1 MLFIQ
6 FDIKSVVSNDMLLIE
21 VYNFYEFILKGSGEK
36 TMIYK
41 YAENKNYE
49 DFASGRVLYGHKGVT
64 NFPVRLSQ
72 EIFRRCL
79 EYSYK
84 KKDIVLYDCC
94 CGTGYMLTVLG
105 FLNQG
110 IISSLIGSD
119 INKEFLEI
127 AGKNLSL
134 LSYDGIE
141 NRIRELEDLVEHF
154 NKQSHK
160 DALASANKLKELIV
174 REIHTE
180 IFQADIYD
188 LKSLYFKPD
197 IIMADVPYGDMVNWE
212 GVDGSVD
219 SLLDSLYSLCEE
231 HTIIG
236 LCMSKKQ
243 KVTNNPFKLL
253 EKQNVG
259 KRKFVIL
266 NKS

>member
-1 MLFIQ
+1 
-6 FDIKSVVSNDMLLIE
+6 
-21 VYNFYEFILKGSGEK
+21 
-36 TMIYK
+36 MIYK
-41 YAENKNYE
+41 YAENRNYE

-84 KKDIVLYDCC
+84 KKDVVLYDCC

-110 IISSLIGSD
+110 IINSLIGSD
-119 INKEFLEI
+119 INSQFIEI
-127 AGKNLSL
+127 AKKNLSL
-134 LSYDGIE
+134 LSYNGIE
-141 NRIRELEDLVEHF
+141 KRIEELKTLVKQY

-160 DALASANKLKELIV
+160 DALTSAYRLKELIIH
-174 REIHTE
+174 EIHTE
-180 IFQADIYD
+180 AFQADIYE
-188 LKSLYFKPD
+188 LKSLHFKPD

-212 GVDGSVD
+212 GIHGSVD
-219 SLLDSLYSLCEE
+219 SLLDSLYRLCEE

-236 LCMSKKQ
+236 LCMNKKQ
-243 KVTNNPFKLL
+243 KVTNKMFRLL

-259 KRKFVIL
+259 KRRFVIL
-266 NKS
+266 KKV

>member
-1 MLFIQ
+1 M
-6 FDIKSVVSNDMLLIE
+6 V
-21 VYNFYEFILKGSGEK
+21 
-36 TMIYK
+36 YK

-84 KKDIVLYDCC
+84 KKDVVLYDCC

-110 IISSLIGSD
+110 IINSLIGSD
-119 INKEFLEI
+119 INSQFIEI
-127 AGKNLSL
+127 AKKNLSL
-134 LSYDGIE
+134 LSYNGIE
-141 NRIRELEDLVEHF
+141 KRIEELKTLVKQY

-160 DALASANKLKELIV
+160 DALESAYRLRDLIV
-174 REIHTE
+174 HEIHTE
-180 IFQADIYD
+180 TFQADIYE
-188 LKSLYFKPD
+188 LKSLHFQPD
-197 IIMADVPYGDMVNWE
+197 IIMADVPYGNMVNWE
-212 GVDGSVD
+212 GENKGVDG
-219 SLLDSLYSLCEE
+219 LLDSLYNLCQEY
-231 HTIIG
+231 TIVG
-236 LCMSKKQ
+236 LCMNKKQ
-243 KVTNNPFKLL
+243 KINNKSFKLL

-266 NKS
+266 KKI